1 MERDL
6 VIFKIHKPS
15 KTYDII
21 DLTTVSMAKQI
32 PKEKESSFNEA
43 VKIAMDD
50 FPRGK
55 AKILDVVENGFNC
68 KVEKEAEQQDYDI
81 NLFSSYL
88 VLNKKAYTAI
98 GNHLQGCG
106 EFVPLNC
113 EKELFLFNPLIFEEE
128 DKDLTEKAYLDGFED
143 GLKSLA
149 FKSDLN
155 LIFKSSMQGGK
166 SIYCNAAF
174 KTLVKENNLTGITF
188 NSDLLSIF
196 A

>member
-15 KTYDII
+15 RAYDII
-21 DLTTVSMAKQI
+21 NLTTVSMAKQI
-32 PKEKESSFNEA
+32 AKEKKISFNEA

-55 AKILDVVENGFNC
+55 TKVLDVVENGFNC

-113 EKELFLFNPLIFEEE
+113 EKELFLFNPLIFEKE
-128 DKDLTEKAYLDGFED
+128 DEALTEIAYLDGFED

-174 KTLVKENNLTGITF
+174 KALVKENNLTGITF

>member
-15 KTYDII
+15 RAYDII
-21 DLTTVSMAKQI
+21 NLTTVSMAKQI
-32 PKEKESSFNEA
+32 AKEKKISFNEA

-55 AKILDVVENGFNC
+55 AKVLDVVENGFNC
-68 KVEKEAEQQDYDI
+68 KVEKKAEQQDYDI

-113 EKELFLFNPLIFEEE
+113 EKELFLFNPLIFEKE
-128 DKDLTEKAYLDGFED
+128 DEALTEIAYLDGFED

-174 KTLVKENNLTGITF
+174 KALVKENNLTGITF

>member
-15 KTYDII
+15 RTYDII
-21 DLTTVSMAKQI
+21 NLTTVSMAKQI
-32 PKEKESSFNEA
+32 AKEKEISFNEA

-68 KVEKEAEQQDYDI
+68 EVEKEAEQQDYDI

-88 VLNKKAYTAI
+88 VLNEKAYTAI

-113 EKELFLFNPLIFEEE
+113 EKELFLFNPLIFEQE
-128 DKDLTEKAYLDGFED
+128 DEALTEIAYLDGFED

-174 KTLVKENNLTGITF
+174 KTLVKESNLTGITF
-188 NSDLLSIF
+188 NNDLLSVF

>member
-15 KTYDII
+15 RTYDII
-21 DLTTVSMAKQI
+21 NLTTVSMAKQI
-32 PKEKESSFNEA
+32 AKEKEISFNEA

-68 KVEKEAEQQDYDI
+68 EVEKEAEQQDYDI

-88 VLNKKAYTAI
+88 VLNEKAYKAI

-113 EKELFLFNPLIFEEE
+113 EKELFLFNPLIFEKE
-128 DKDLTEKAYLDGFED
+128 DEALTEIAYLDGFED

-174 KTLVKENNLTGITF
+174 KTLVKESNLTGITF
-188 NSDLLSIF
+188 NNDLLSVF

>member
-15 KTYDII
+15 RAYDII
-21 DLTTVSMAKQI
+21 NLTTVSMAKQI
-32 PKEKESSFNEA
+32 AKEKKISFNEA

-55 AKILDVVENGFNC
+55 AKVLDVVENGFNC
-68 KVEKEAEQQDYDI
+68 KVEKKAEQQDYDI

-113 EKELFLFNPLIFEEE
+113 EKELFLFNPLIFEKE
-128 DKDLTEKAYLDGFED
+128 DEALTEIAYLDGFED

-174 KTLVKENNLTGITF
+174 KDTLFRNPTIAATAPPSNKIN
-188 NSDLLSIF
+188 
-196 A
+196 

>member
-1 MERDL
+1 
-6 VIFKIHKPS
+6 
-15 KTYDII
+15 
-21 DLTTVSMAKQI
+21 MAKQI
-32 PKEKESSFNEA
+32 AKEKKISFNEA

-106 EFVPLNC
+106 EFIPLNC
-113 EKELFLFNPLIFEEE
+113 EKELFLFNPLIFEKE
-128 DKDLTEKAYLDGFED
+128 DEALTEIAFLDGFED

-188 NSDLLSIF
+188 NNDLLSIF

>member
-1 MERDL
+1 VERDL

-15 KTYDII
+15 RAYDII
-21 DLTTVSMAKQI
+21 NLTTVSMAKQI
-32 PKEKESSFNEA
+32 AKEKKISFNEA

-55 AKILDVVENGFNC
+55 AKVLDVVENGFNC
-68 KVEKEAEQQDYDI
+68 KVEKKAEQQDYDI

-113 EKELFLFNPLIFEEE
+113 EKELFLFNPLIFEKE
-128 DKDLTEKAYLDGFED
+128 DEALTEIAYLDGFED

-174 KTLVKENNLTGITF
+174 KALVKENNLTGITF